1 MNKGRA
7 ALIVTCGVVAGLG
20 AWFAIARWE
29 DANRIAT
36 VASAL
41 GALAAVG
48 IAIWAALRRPDRTNS
63 ITIKDTGRANA
74 DSGGH
79 ANTGLEGKAA
89 SLDGGVEIS
98 GTGDAKSTGGGN
110 ANTGLDIE

>member
-41 GALAAVG
+41 GAVAAVG
-48 IAIWAALRRPDRTNS
+48 IAIWAALRTPARPNS
-63 ITIKDTGRANA
+63 INIKDTGKANA

-79 ANTGLEGKAA
+79 ANTGLRGKAA
-89 SLDGGVEIS
+89 SLDGGLEIS
-98 GTGDAKSTGGGN
+98 GTGDAESTGRGN
-110 ANTGLDIE
+110 ASTGLHLE